1 MSSPVTFS
9 SPGTP
14 AASTYGSTPPDKLM
28 HASLIVM
35 EPPASATTGEPGA
48 QIDEIKFQF
57 NPKELSLTKTAKWKR
72 SDQRNAKKSA
82 PPEFTGSDP
91 AKLQL
96 EMFLDG
102 TEKMDDSVVK
112 TVEKLFQC
120 CVPTAKSNS
129 NTKSSPPWVKFVWG
143 GMHSFPGAIT
153 TVTAKYTLFSSSGTP
168 IRALCTL
175 TLEEISG
182 TTPGQNPTSGS
193 LAGRDVHTTTI
204 GDTLASVAYSA
215 YGNPEL
221 WRDLAEANNI
231 DNPMALR
238 PGTRLLIPAL
248 EDLNVGG
255 RG

>member
-182 TTPGQNPTSGS
+182 TTPARTPPPGRWPAGTYTPPRLATRSPRSPTRRTGTPSSGVTWPRPTTS
-193 LAGRDVHTTTI
+193 TTRWRCGRAP
-204 GDTLASVAYSA
+204 GCSS
-215 YGNPEL
+215 P
-221 WRDLAEANNI
+221 R
-231 DNPMALR
+231 LR
-238 PGTRLLIPAL
+238 T
-248 EDLNVGG
+248 
-255 RG
+255 